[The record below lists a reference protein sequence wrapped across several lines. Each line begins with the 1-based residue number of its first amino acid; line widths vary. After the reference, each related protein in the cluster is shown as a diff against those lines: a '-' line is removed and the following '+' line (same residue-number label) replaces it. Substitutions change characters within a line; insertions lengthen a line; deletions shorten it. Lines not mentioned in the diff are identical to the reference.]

1 MLRTNDVTIRHAT
14 EADLDGLL
22 DLYKH
27 LSSKDAPLPP
37 RPQVVELWKE
47 IVANPMLTYFVAEQA
62 GRLIATCNLTIVP
75 NLTRGARPFG
85 VIENVVTHSDFRR
98 RGVAKAIL
106 DRAIDTARQ
115 AGCYKVMLMSGIS
128 RKGAHA
134 LYEKVGFAKD
144 TKLGF
149 DLRLPLR

>member
-1 MLRTNDVTIRHAT
+1 MSKTNDIAVRHAT

-37 RPQVVELWKE
+37 RPQVAALWQE
-47 IVANPMLTYFVAEQA
+47 IVANPALTYFVAERA
-62 GRLIATCNLTIVP
+62 GQLVATCNLTIVP

-98 RGVAKAIL
+98 RGIARAIL
-106 DRAIDTARQ
+106 DRAVETARE
-115 AGCYKVMLMSGIS
+115 AGCYKVMLLSGVG
-128 RKGAHA
+128 RTGAHA
-134 LYEKVGFAKD
+134 LYEKVGFKKD
-144 TKLGF
+144 TKVGF
-149 DLRLPLR
+149 DLRLP